1 LQRELVE
8 RWLISLLLLCR
19 AIVCAQYDPSP
30 LKKYFAALGVPYFYE
45 SHPIL
50 ATAKTAMEGKKA
62 SICSYCARM
71 KRGILY
77 TCMRREGYN
86 VLALGQHLDD
96 LAESL
101 LMSVF
106 HNGLLRTMKANYHAE
121 AGDIRIIRPLI
132 YVRERLTREYSNVAD
147 LPVIFE
153 SQWGQA
159 FYAMPMRLS
168 LFCIIW
174 SVLIAFSLCPASLFL
189 PDCPAC
195 FEAPKE
201 RARVKLLLASQEH
214 VHANL
219 FSNMLQAM
227 RPLMGMENSKLAGAT
242 AAADDGDDDEE
253 GSTSVAHN
261 AQLMRA
267 LQGIG
272 AGKAGGGAAA
282 MNEDDAD
289 YAALDTLCKG
299 PGGAC
304 AVPAKKTNKKA
315 PTAAAASGADAPTAG
330 DNAEETKAE
339 PR

>member
-1 LQRELVE
+1 
-8 RWLISLLLLCR
+8 
-19 AIVCAQYDPSP
+19 
-30 LKKYFAALGVPYFYE
+30 
-45 SHPIL
+45 
-50 ATAKTAMEGKKA
+50 
-62 SICSYCARM
+62 
-71 KRGILY
+71 
-77 TCMRREGYN
+77 
-86 VLALGQHLDD
+86 
-96 LAESL
+96 
-101 LMSVF
+101 
-106 HNGLLRTMKANYHAE
+106 
-121 AGDIRIIRPLI
+121 
-132 YVRERLTREYSNVAD
+132 
-147 LPVIFE
+147 
-153 SQWGQA
+153 
-159 FYAMPMRLS
+159 
-168 LFCIIW
+168 
-174 SVLIAFSLCPASLFL
+174 VLIAFSLCPASLFL

-227 RPLMGMENSKLAGAT
+227 RPLMGMENSKLANSGVAV
-242 AAADDGDDDEE
+242 AADDGDDDEE

-272 AGKAGGGAAA
+272 AGKAGGGAAS

-304 AVPAKKTNKKA
+304 AVPAKKANKKA
-315 PTAAAASGADAPTAG
+315 PAAAAAASGADAPTAG
-330 DNAEETKAE
+330 AEETKAE